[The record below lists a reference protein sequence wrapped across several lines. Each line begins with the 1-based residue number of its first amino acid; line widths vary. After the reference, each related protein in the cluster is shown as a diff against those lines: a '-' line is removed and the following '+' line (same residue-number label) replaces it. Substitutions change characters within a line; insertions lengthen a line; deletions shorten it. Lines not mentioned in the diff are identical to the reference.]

1 MHQILIQQILNLSLA
16 IKQGVDSQFSF
27 YRITLS
33 VKTLIIHAQPM
44 LYASD
49 KIDRSY
55 QATRTS
61 SFILSDIK
69 RSLTGPCVLYL
80 YL

>member
-1 MHQILIQQILNLSLA
+1 MH
-16 IKQGVDSQFSF
+16 
-27 YRITLS
+27 
-33 VKTLIIHAQPM
+33 QPM

-61 SFILSDIK
+61 PFILSDIK
-69 RSLTGPCVLYL
+69 RSLAGPCVLSVRTYSL
-80 YL
+80 KFACVFVQALDKLNHSDGSMV

>member
-1 MHQILIQQILNLSLA
+1 MP
-16 IKQGVDSQFSF
+16 
-27 YRITLS
+27 
-33 VKTLIIHAQPM
+33 QPM

-69 RSLTGPCVLYL
+69 QSLAGPCVLYL

>member
-1 MHQILIQQILNLSLA
+1 MP
-16 IKQGVDSQFSF
+16 
-27 YRITLS
+27 
-33 VKTLIIHAQPM
+33 QPM

-55 QATRTS
+55 QDTRTS

-69 RSLTGPCVLYL
+69 RSLAGPCVLYL
-80 YL
+80 FFIASNSDFVYLILNCIISFVLKK

>member
-1 MHQILIQQILNLSLA
+1 
-16 IKQGVDSQFSF
+16 
-27 YRITLS
+27 
-33 VKTLIIHAQPM
+33 M

-61 SFILSDIK
+61 PFILSDIK
-69 RSLTGPCVLYL
+69 RSLAGPCVLYL
-80 YL
+80 YVYL